1 MTNRPNESMR
11 LLDLTTSVVVR
22 FTGPG
27 KVGRPRSPAG
37 DILSLMK
44 NDTHYCYVRM
54 RSCISEPKECFTF
67 DET

>member
-27 KVGRPRSPAG
+27 KVREPRSAAG
-37 DILSLMK
+37 DISRLME

-54 RSCISEPKECFTF
+54 RSCISEPKECLTF